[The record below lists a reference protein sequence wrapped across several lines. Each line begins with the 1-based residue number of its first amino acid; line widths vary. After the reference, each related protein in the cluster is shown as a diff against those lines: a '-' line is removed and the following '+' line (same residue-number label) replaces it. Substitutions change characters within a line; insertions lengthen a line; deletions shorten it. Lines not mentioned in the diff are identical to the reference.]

1 MQLSVVLI
9 EKYLQ
14 LADHSQILKHLHK
27 IKNAIAGLNGI
38 LNDFLSL
45 EKLEAGIVTPDYHEF
60 DIIRF
65 SEELVEEMQL
75 ITKDNQIIIY
85 QHTGVENR
93 VYLDQNLLRNC
104 LMNLISNAI
113 KYSGKIHLL
122 SFVRKSIKNII
133 R

>member
-27 IKNAIAGLNGI
+27 IKNAITGLNGI

-45 EKLEAGIVTPDYHEF
+45 EKLEAGIVTPDYQEF
-60 DIIRF
+60 DIIKF

-75 ITKDNQIIIY
+75 ITKDNQIVIY
-85 QHTGVENR
+85 QHTESRKYCKSGSEFIKELS
-93 VYLDQNLLRNC
+93 YEPHQQCDQILRRRY
-104 LMNLISNAI
+104 A
-113 KYSGKIHLL
+113 Y
-122 SFVRKSIKNII
+122 
-133 R
+133 